1 MPGVCV
7 STNLT
12 RGFQLLNTA
21 TKQLKGNNSTQ
32 KGSHP
37 SPAFLRPKYKDRNAL
52 ANFRSVG
59 SKVGYI
65 WNTWS
70 KAGTTWHPEG
80 QGNAETE

>member
-21 TKQLKGNNSTQ
+21 TKQLKATTQ
-32 KGSHP
+32 PRKAP
-37 SPAFLRPKYKDRNAL
+37 TPTPFLRQKYKDRNAL
-52 ANFRSVG
+52 ANFRSVD
-59 SKVGYI
+59 SMVGYI

-80 QGNAETE
+80 QGNTETE